1 MVRKFSILLACRNII
16 VFDLCRGLIS
26 VNHLLNITAEIDL
39 SRAQSEVE
47 EAVRKM
53 TEETEQLKQQART
66 ALKLGSKVEVSC
78 GSWTYIVV
86 TKQYIPVP
94 QYRCVLVQLAE
105 KIPLEYNLL
114 AMLESE
120 FE

>member
-1 MVRKFSILLACRNII
+1 MVVLGL
-16 VFDLCRGLIS
+16 GLIS

-53 TEETEQLKQQART
+53 TEETEQLRQQART

-78 GSWTYIVV
+78 GSCGAYKTVCFQTLPAYFGDMSSIK
-86 TKQYIPVP
+86 KQD
-94 QYRCVLVQLAE
+94 
-105 KIPLEYNLL
+105 
-114 AMLESE
+114 ML
-120 FE
+120 